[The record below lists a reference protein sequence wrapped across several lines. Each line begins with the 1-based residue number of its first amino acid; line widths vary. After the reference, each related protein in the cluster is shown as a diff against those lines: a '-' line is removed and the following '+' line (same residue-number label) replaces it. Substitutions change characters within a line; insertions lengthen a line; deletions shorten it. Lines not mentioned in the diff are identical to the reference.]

1 MVSGSIPAMAKG
13 VKRVKCRKRYHRRIP
28 SKSHQNPIFRRVFS
42 LQWFGQWFAPGPG
55 KGPRVGRPRTFSDTF
70 WEVWKFRLFPG
81 AVEPWCRVVQVH
93 FILVKATE
101 KLKRLKLGETSLN
114 LLFGNTFFFLCFV
127 DCTKESLAIV
137 GLLRS
142 THNNQVVSEVGCRV
156 SGIGHEISE
165 RGLSNERS
173 VRLDLHGD
181 QEWMGQDPGTLGV
194 HPKIAAIRRCV
205 SPT

>member
-1 MVSGSIPAMAKG
+1 MAKG
-13 VKRVKCRKRYHRRIP
+13 VKCRKRYHRRIP
-28 SKSHQNPIFRRVFS
+28 SKSHISKGIFSNDLANDF
-42 LQWFGQWFAPGPG
+42 LGQEKARESGGPG
-55 KGPRVGRPRTFSDTF
+55 LSWP
-70 WEVWKFRLFPG
+70 
-81 AVEPWCRVVQVH
+81 VEPWCRVVQVH
-93 FILVKATE
+93 VIRVKATE

-127 DCTKESLAIV
+127 DGTKESLAIV

-142 THNNQVVSEVGCRV
+142 THNNQTNQVVSEVGCRV

-181 QEWMGQDPGTLGV
+181 QE
-194 HPKIAAIRRCV
+194 
-205 SPT
+205 

>member
-1 MVSGSIPAMAKG
+1 M
-13 VKRVKCRKRYHRRIP
+13 
-28 SKSHQNPIFRRVFS
+28 
-42 LQWFGQWFAPGPG
+42 
-55 KGPRVGRPRTFSDTF
+55 
-70 WEVWKFRLFPG
+70 
-81 AVEPWCRVVQVH
+81 H

-114 LLFGNTFFFLCFV
+114 LLFGNTFFFL
-127 DCTKESLAIV
+127 CTKESLAIV

-156 SGIGHEISE
+156 SGIGHEIWE

-181 QEWMGQDPGTLGV
+181 QE
-194 HPKIAAIRRCV
+194 
-205 SPT
+205 

>member
-1 MVSGSIPAMAKG
+1 MA
-13 VKRVKCRKRYHRRIP
+13 
-28 SKSHQNPIFRRVFS
+28 
-42 LQWFGQWFAPGPG
+42 
-55 KGPRVGRPRTFSDTF
+55 
-70 WEVWKFRLFPG
+70 FPG
-81 AVEPWCRVVQVH
+81 AVEPWCRVVETLETWGNV
-93 FILVKATE
+93 TE
-101 KLKRLKLGETSLN
+101 LAFWKHV
-114 LLFGNTFFFLCFV
+114 FFLCFV

-181 QEWMGQDPGTLGV
+181 QE
-194 HPKIAAIRRCV
+194 
-205 SPT
+205 